1 MQKNLLKSK
10 GFKNNNFKCILF
22 KDIESIPLKT
32 QLLLFNELKK
42 KGSKSNEIFLKK
54 K

>member
-1 MQKNLLKSK
+1 MVSLLNYK

-42 KGSKSNEIFLKK
+42 KEVNQMKFFLKK